1 MKAPCAILGPVRLV
15 GWLAASLL
23 GGCSY
28 SLQSDLDG
36 ARAEIGEL
44 RRKIPP
50 ESPLWIFE
58 GPDRFDAFV
67 ADYDPGV
74 PEFLYHH
81 LLKKL
86 NGMSNEEIDGL
97 SSGDFDLDECSRDP
111 GLFRGKIWRVHGV
124 IGELHGEPVSD
135 PKHPVKTAHAGVFFD
150 ASTRPFLFHVTQKPE
165 VLTLRQDA
173 VETRAIFVK
182 WIEYK
187 SRSGRLV
194 TAPFFIGKTLR
205 RYL

>member
-1 MKAPCAILGPVRLV
+1 VRIAL
-15 GWLAASLL
+15 LFAASLL
-23 GGCSY
+23 GSCSY
-28 SLQSDLDG
+28 SLQSDIVD
-36 ARAEIGEL
+36 ARAEIQDLQG
-44 RRKIPP
+44 KIPP

-58 GPDRFDAFV
+58 GPDRFDAFLP
-67 ADYDPGV
+67 DYDPGV

-86 NGMSNEEIDGL
+86 NALSDAEIDAQAK
-97 SSGDFDLDECSRDP
+97 GDFDLDECSRDP

-124 IGELHGEPVSD
+124 IGELHAEGVAD
-135 PKHPVKTAHAGVFFD
+135 PKHPVKLAHAGVFFD
-150 ASTRPFLFHVTQKPE
+150 SSTRPFLFHVTAKPE
-165 VLTLRQDA
+165 VLTLRQDV
-173 VETRAIFVK
+173 VETRAIFIK

-187 SRSGRLV
+187 SKSGRIV